1 MKHLKTVLF
10 VLAASLTFVFA
21 QQTGGAD
28 ATEGDASAQLQE
40 LRELY
45 DQLGRLIAELEAQ
58 MGVTG
63 GEGLAERQVSE
74 GEELEER
81 REALD
86 ETGGAMTG
94 GDMTGG
100 MTGGATGGEGLAEG
114 QVSEGEE
121 LEERREALG
130 TDTGGAMTGGDM
142 TGGMTGGMGEAP
154 TVEDTVTLLEGG
166 VENVA
171 LEEALSNIEAWQATL
186 SEAGY
191 DDLASELGELAAA
204 LQADPL
210 DGEEVSSLLLGLGA
224 QTTAAA
230 DNATDEETSSQLA
243 RLGSFLTELGGN

>member
-10 VLAASLTFVFA
+10 VLAASLTLAFA

-28 ATEGDASAQLQE
+28 AAQVESEQTLQE

-45 DQLGRLIAELEAQ
+45 NQLGALIAELEGQ

-63 GEGLAERQVSE
+63 GEGLAERQVSQ

-81 REALD
+81 REALSVD
-86 ETGGAMTG
+86 QTGGAMTG

-100 MTGGATGGEGLAEG
+100 VTGGEGLAER
-114 QVSEGEE
+114 QVSQGEE

-130 TDTGGAMTGGDM
+130 MDTGGAMTGGV
-142 TGGMTGGMGEAP
+142 TGGMMEAP
-154 TVEDTVTLLEGG
+154 TVEGTVTLLEGG

-171 LEEALSNIEAWQATL
+171 LEATVSNIEGWQATL
-186 SEAGY
+186 SDAGF
-191 DDLASELGELAAA
+191 DDLADELGELAAA
-204 LQADPL
+204 LQADPM
-210 DGEEVSSLLLGLGA
+210 DEEEVNALLLGLGA

-243 RLGSFLTELGGN
+243 RLGALLTELGGN

>member
-1 MKHLKTVLF
+1 MKHLKTILF
-10 VLAASLTFVFA
+10 VLAASLTLAFA

-28 ATEGDASAQLQE
+28 AAQMESEQTLEE

-45 DQLGRLIAELEAQ
+45 NQLGALIAELEGQ
-58 MGVTG
+58 MGMTG
-63 GEGLAERQVSE
+63 GEGLAERQVSQ

-86 ETGGAMTG
+86 QTGGAMTG

-100 MTGGATGGEGLAEG
+100 MTGGEGLAER
-114 QVSEGEE
+114 QVSEGKE

-130 TDTGGAMTGGDM
+130 MDTGGAMTGGM
-142 TGGMTGGMGEAP
+142 TGGMTETP
-154 TVEDTVTLLEGG
+154 TVEGTITLLEGG

-171 LEEALSNIEAWQATL
+171 LEEALSAIEAWQAAL

-191 DDLASELGELAAA
+191 DELAGELGELATA
-204 LQADPL
+204 LQADPV
-210 DGEEVSSLLLGLGA
+210 DEEEVGNLLLGLGA